1 MSAIILNIV
10 ILSWK
15 TFLTKI
21 SLKLNYAKDLLD
33 MTRWQDDKMTMCFIK
48 DDENK
53 IQEKAHLEKGN

>member
-1 MSAIILNIV
+1 V